1 MTKKTISEL
10 ESEVGLIRGELKV
23 ARDRSEE
30 RNTENKKLQKRITTL
45 KRMVANHEAKINRMA
60 GYLDRVHEG
69 EHPEKRAGHE
79 RRRSQDY
86 HGETHLNP
94 HYNVSQ
100 DSHSLFS
107 DRNRDP
113 DANKEWFEF

>member
-1 MTKKTISEL
+1 L
-10 ESEVGLIRGELKV
+10 ESEKDLIRGELKV
-23 ARDRSEE
+23 ARDRAEE

-45 KRMVANHEAKINRMA
+45 KRMLANNEAKINRMA

-79 RRRSQDY
+79 RRRGQDY
-86 HGETHLNP
+86 HGEGHLNP
-94 HYNVSQ
+94 HFNH

-107 DRNRDP
+107 ERNRDP
-113 DANKEWFEF
+113 DANKEWFEL